1 VLQSAAAPA
10 DLFMTSLPPIL
21 RRTSLPSALIGMLL
35 LALLWGALAPL
46 RNPSHERSF
55 TFPAPASKQAAAR
68 APALP
73 REIRLTLGVQDVLLL
88 RNLDRRPHVV
98 GPLQL
103 RPGQEVRLPFEFE
116 GAYAYACPDVAG
128 GTLTVRVVR
137 LPDPGL
143 DRLRWRLAALGN
155 GLRSLPLEAPQD

>member
-1 VLQSAAAPA
+1 
-10 DLFMTSLPPIL
+10 
-21 RRTSLPSALIGMLL
+21 MLL
-35 LALLWGALAPL
+35 LALLLGALAPL

-116 GAYAYACPDVAG
+116 GAYAYACPEVAG

-143 DRLRWRLAALGN
+143 EPLALAPRRPRQWLAQLAAGGAAGLGSGPAWAAGN
-155 GLRSLPLEAPQD
+155 RAAVWLAILS

>member
-1 VLQSAAAPA
+1 MPA
-10 DLFMTSLPPIL
+10 HPIL
-21 RRTSLPSALIGMLL
+21 RRHWLPCALIGTLL
-35 LALLWGALAPL
+35 LALLLGALAPL

-55 TFPAPASKQAAAR
+55 TFPAPATSRLAAR

-88 RNLDRRPHVV
+88 RNLDRRPHVL

-116 GAYAYACPDVAG
+116 GEYAYACPDVAG
-128 GTLTVRVVR
+128 GSLTVRVVR

-143 DRLRWRLAALGN
+143 ERLRWRFAALGHA
-155 GLRSLPLEAPQD
+155 LRTLPVEAPRN

>member
-1 VLQSAAAPA
+1 
-10 DLFMTSLPPIL
+10 MTSLPPIL
-21 RRTSLPSALIGMLL
+21 RRTSLPSALIGILL
-35 LALLWGALAPL
+35 LSLLWGALAPM
-46 RNPSHERSF
+46 RDPSHERSF
-55 TFPAPASKQAAAR
+55 TFPAPASAQVAAR

-103 RPGQEVRLPFEFE
+103 RPGQEIRLPFEFE
-116 GAYAYACPDVAG
+116 GTYAYACPDVAG

-143 DRLRWRLAALGN
+143 ERLRWRLGALVH
-155 GLRSLPLEAPQD
+155 GLRNLPLEAPRG

>member
-1 VLQSAAAPA
+1 MMSAH
-10 DLFMTSLPPIL
+10 PIL
-21 RRTSLPSALIGMLL
+21 RRYSLPSALIGMLL

-46 RNPSHERSF
+46 RNPSHERGF
-55 TFPAPASKQAAAR
+55 TFPAPASSRLAAR
-68 APALP
+68 APALR

-88 RNLDRRPHVV
+88 RNLDHRPHVF

-103 RPGQEVRLPFEFE
+103 RPGQEVRLPFEFA
-116 GAYAYACPDVAG
+116 GDYAYACPDVAG

-143 DRLRWRLAALGN
+143 DRLRWRLAALGQ
-155 GLRSLPLEAPQD
+155 GLRTLPLEAPQD